1 MKKLM
6 HNVLLLATRNQ
17 GKKKE
22 MQQILKGLLLDIIN
36 LEDIELLPEIIE
48 DGTSFAENAIKK
60 AKQTAAL
67 SGYICLA
74 DDSGLEVDALNGN
87 PGIYSARFAG
97 EDADDNKNNKKLL
110 YMLKEVEMEKRTARF
125 VCAVAISDP
134 SGNYRVVSGKC
145 EGRIGLQ
152 LEGTGGFGYDP
163 LFIPLGSDK
172 SFAQLTAEEKN
183 SISHRA
189 HALQKAREIIDEFF
203 IKV

>member
-1 MKKLM
+1 MKNQMRK
-6 HNVLLLATRNQ
+6 VLLLATRNQ

-36 LEDIELLPEIIE
+36 LEDIEILPEIIE

-74 DDSGLEVDALNGN
+74 DDSGLEVDALNGK

-134 SGNYRVVSGKC
+134 AGNTRVVSGKC
-145 EGRIGLQ
+145 EGRIGLE
-152 LEGTGGFGYDP
+152 LKGTGGFGYDP
-163 LFIPLGSDK
+163 LFVPLGSDK

-189 HALQKAREIIDEFF
+189 HALQKAQEIIGEFF
-203 IKV
+203 

>member
-1 MKKLM
+1 MKKPM

-163 LFIPLGSDK
+163 LFIPIGSDK

>member
-1 MKKLM
+1 MKKPM

>member
-1 MKKLM
+1 M
-6 HNVLLLATRNQ
+6 HKVLLLATRNQ
-17 GKKKE
+17 GKKAE
-22 MQQILKGLLLDIIN
+22 MQQMLQGLLLDIIN
-36 LEDIELLPEIIE
+36 LEDIEMLPEILE

-60 AKQTAAL
+60 AQQTAAL

-97 EDADDNKNNKKLL
+97 EDADDNKNNEKLL
-110 YMLKEVEMEKRTARF
+110 YLLKEVEMEKRTARF

-134 SGNYRVVSGKC
+134 AGNTRVVSGKC
-145 EGRIGLQ
+145 EGKIGLE
-152 LEGTGGFGYDP
+152 LKGTGGFGYDP
-163 LFIPLGSDK
+163 LFVPSGSHK

-189 HALQKAREIIDEFF
+189 HALQKAREIIGEFF
-203 IKV
+203 